1 MLFDSFDKTDVINNL
16 SSLPATWTV
25 VKISGHDPLVTRFK
39 KTKASSPCS
48 TNPRLTLVSM
58 ANGRVQVQI
67 ARCAGP
73 ASDTCRSFLEDF
85 NKIIDEHIHI
95 NKNPTSKYKER
106 KFPLK

>member
-1 MLFDSFDKTDVINNL
+1 
-16 SSLPATWTV
+16 
-25 VKISGHDPLVTRFK
+25 
-39 KTKASSPCS
+39 
-48 TNPRLTLVSM
+48 M